1 MVVELSLVL
10 FWKKEAMVMIL
21 ISACLAGFNVRY
33 DGGNAQNDLAV
44 KLVAMG
50 QAVTVC
56 PEIMGGFRTPR
67 VPAEIQGSTGR
78 DVLAGR
84 ATVMNRAGRDVT
96 EEYLQGARMALKIAQ
111 DHGVTVAFLKQKSPA
126 CGTKLVYDGSF
137 AGNKIPGQGVTAALL
152 QAHGIKCL
160 GDEELTLENVRPYVD
175 ENIWENLHHDNL

>member
-1 MVVELSLVL
+1 M
-10 FWKKEAMVMIL
+10 ML

-67 VPAEIQGSTGR
+67 VPAEIQGGTGR

-84 ATVMNRAGRDVT
+84 AAVMNRAGRDVT

-126 CGTKLVYDGSF
+126 CGTNLVYDGSF
-137 AGNKIPGQGVTAALL
+137 AGNRIPGQGVTAALL
-152 QAHGIKCL
+152 QAHGIRCL
-160 GDEELTLENVRPYVD
+160 GDEDLTLENVRPYVD
-175 ENIWENLHHDNL
+175 ENIWENLHHDNLQP

>member
-1 MVVELSLVL
+1 
-10 FWKKEAMVMIL
+10 MIL

-33 DGGNAQNDLAV
+33 DGGNARNDLAV

-56 PEIMGGFRTPR
+56 PEIMGGFSTPR
-67 VPAEIQGSTGR
+67 VPAEIQGGTGQ

-84 ATVMNRAGRDVT
+84 AKVMNRAGCDVT
-96 EEYLQGARMALKIAQ
+96 REYLQGAEMVLKIAQ

-126 CGTKLVYDGSF
+126 CGTKLVYDGKF

-152 QAHGIKCL
+152 QKHGIKCF
-160 GDEELTLENVRPYVD
+160 GDEELTLANVQPYVD
-175 ENIWENLHHDNL
+175 AVTWENLHHDNHRS